1 MTFLLCDPGWYAR
14 GRHYAKLSLSNAAR
28 LSFSDLCILLFMFL
42 SLCRLCVCV
51 FLCSHWSLVDVPLI
65 FFCPAD
71 HVPDWQP
78 RVLLGMVEARS
89 VNVKK
94 TTTTF
99 NELDVQNG
107 WEENTHTHTY
117 YCTYYLVYC
126 VYVCVFSSHSFWA
139 SSSLDVPAAGS
150 HRRKVTHDFSSTC
163 RPGSSEVPRNPLTR
177 WDVSSTPANGV
188 FLTKKLKNKTKML
201 NGWRTIQSL
210 VHKIRLHGR
219 RGKGTAGSFSREKL
233 RPAPQKVDEKSCVT
247 FLLCDPGWYVQRT

>member
-1 MTFLLCDPGWYAR
+1 MAR

-94 TTTTF
+94 TTTTLNSRLLSGHF
-99 NELDVQNG
+99 GVVAGTLRGFRFPICYGSVGVQ
-107 WEENTHTHTY
+107 
-117 YCTYYLVYC
+117 
-126 VYVCVFSSHSFWA
+126 
-139 SSSLDVPAAGS
+139 
-150 HRRKVTHDFSSTC
+150 
-163 RPGSSEVPRNPLTR
+163 LTR
-177 WDVSSTPANGV
+177 LLALCQGILTSECVWKNLNAIVLQVTCTMQQSSRVFFLFACLKGCFRLSLSIRNKKKRTVTSKKHASRPAN
-188 FLTKKLKNKTKML
+188 L
-201 NGWRTIQSL
+201 
-210 VHKIRLHGR
+210 
-219 RGKGTAGSFSREKL
+219 
-233 RPAPQKVDEKSCVT
+233 
-247 FLLCDPGWYVQRT
+247 LLCLLQP

>member
-1 MTFLLCDPGWYAR
+1 MLRAVFLFFLGCTVASRGGYQMAR

-94 TTTTF
+94 TTTTTTF
-99 NELDVQNG
+99 SV
-107 WEENTHTHTY
+107 
-117 YCTYYLVYC
+117 LV
-126 VYVCVFSSHSFWA
+126 A
-139 SSSLDVPAAGS
+139 
-150 HRRKVTHDFSSTC
+150 
-163 RPGSSEVPRNPLTR
+163 NP
-177 WDVSSTPANGV
+177 
-188 FLTKKLKNKTKML
+188 KKLLYTVANPARGLL
-201 NGWRTIQSL
+201 N
-210 VHKIRLHGR
+210 
-219 RGKGTAGSFSREKL
+219 REK
-233 RPAPQKVDEKSCVT
+233 RTKEKVWQHTPPPPHPPHCSFGENK
-247 FLLCDPGWYVQRT
+247 

>member
-1 MTFLLCDPGWYAR
+1 MLRYFFWGGGCMVASRGGYRMAR

-94 TTTTF
+94 TTTTTLSSLAHF
-99 NELDVQNG
+99 VSSFLPLYFFPV
-107 WEENTHTHTY
+107 
-117 YCTYYLVYC
+117 
-126 VYVCVFSSHSFWA
+126 VCVSNSCGFIS
-139 SSSLDVPAAGS
+139 P
-150 HRRKVTHDFSSTC
+150 
-163 RPGSSEVPRNPLTR
+163 PRGQT
-177 WDVSSTPANGV
+177 
-188 FLTKKLKNKTKML
+188 
-201 NGWRTIQSL
+201 
-210 VHKIRLHGR
+210 
-219 RGKGTAGSFSREKL
+219 
-233 RPAPQKVDEKSCVT
+233 
-247 FLLCDPGWYVQRT
+247 

>member
-1 MTFLLCDPGWYAR
+1 MAR

-94 TTTTF
+94 TTT
-99 NELDVQNG
+99 
-107 WEENTHTHTY
+107 
-117 YCTYYLVYC
+117 YCT
-126 VYVCVFSSHSFWA
+126 F
-139 SSSLDVPAAGS
+139 D
-150 HRRKVTHDFSSTC
+150 
-163 RPGSSEVPRNPLTR
+163 
-177 WDVSSTPANGV
+177 
-188 FLTKKLKNKTKML
+188 L
-201 NGWRTIQSL
+201 NGSNTVRYSRGPPKDRSAACTSFK
-210 VHKIRLHGR
+210 KISEHI
-219 RGKGTAGSFSREKL
+219 
-233 RPAPQKVDEKSCVT
+233 
-247 FLLCDPGWYVQRT
+247 